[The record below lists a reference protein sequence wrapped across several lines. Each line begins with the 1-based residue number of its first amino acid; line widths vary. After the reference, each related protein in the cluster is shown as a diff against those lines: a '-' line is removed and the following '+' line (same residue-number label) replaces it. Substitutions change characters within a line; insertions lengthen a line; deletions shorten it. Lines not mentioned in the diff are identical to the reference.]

1 MANRLDSLLDA
12 WRSDP
17 DADWMLAVIASV
29 EGSAYRKSGA
39 MMLFH
44 PSGPSLGMLSGGC
57 LEADLRRQA
66 QKALAGN
73 CAVLGRYDARDET
86 DASYRLGCGGLVDIL
101 LLPLT
106 RANHRLQ
113 FAAMAEALASGNRGF
128 WCLELPPNRAP
139 ADDLCAHFYLE
150 PEAPFPAADFS
161 RPGRLVSGN
170 QTGHT
175 YEQQTEQLIVPVRP
189 RPHLAIFGGGMDAR
203 PLAQMAR
210 QLEWRISIVDPRTS
224 YARPCDF
231 EGCELLKAEADALSP
246 EFLASIDMAVVM
258 HHSLELDAA
267 ILPKLSPLPLKYLA
281 LLGPRHRGE
290 KLLNTAGMGWEDFYC
305 PPASPAGIDLGG
317 ELPADI
323 ALSILAACQA
333 SLHGK
338 LTTCARK
345 PNNGGPG

>member
-17 DADWMLAVIASV
+17 DANWVLAVIASV

-66 QKALAGN
+66 QKALAGH

-106 RANHRLQ
+106 LANQRLQ
-113 FAAMAEALASGNRGF
+113 FASMAEALASGHAGF
-128 WCLELPPNRAP
+128 WCLELPQTRAA
-139 ADDLCAHFYLE
+139 ADMLRAQFYLQGD
-150 PEAPFPAADFS
+150 APFPAADFS
-161 RPGRLVSGN
+161 RPGRLMPN
-170 QTGHT
+170 PQTNKGS
-175 YEQQTEQLIVPVRP
+175 ELLVVPVRP

-231 EGCELLKAEADALSP
+231 DGCALYKTPADAITP
-246 EFLASIDMAVVM
+246 DFLTSIDMAVVM

-267 ILPKLSPLPLKYLA
+267 ILPKLSSLPLKYLA

-290 KLLNTAGMGWEDFYC
+290 KVLQSAGLGWEDFCC
-305 PPASPAGIDLGG
+305 PPASPAGLDLGG
-317 ELPADI
+317 ELPAEI

-333 SLHGK
+333 SLFAKGGK
-338 LTTCARK
+338 R
-345 PNNGGPG
+345 

>member
-17 DADWMLAVIASV
+17 DADWVLAVIASV

-66 QKALAGN
+66 QKALAGH

-106 RANHRLQ
+106 AANQQLQ
-113 FAAMAEALASGNRGF
+113 FAAMAEALASGNPGF
-128 WCLELPPNRAP
+128 WCLELPQNRAP
-139 ADDLCAHFYLE
+139 ADSLRAHFY
-150 PEAPFPAADFS
+150 PEADAPFPAADFS
-161 RPGRLVSGN
+161 RPGRLLLN
-170 QTGHT
+170 PQTDNHGS
-175 YEQQTEQLIVPVRP
+175 ELLVVPVRP

-210 QLEWRISIVDPRTS
+210 QLEWRISVVDPRTS

-231 EGCELLKAEADALSP
+231 DGCELIKAPADGLTSD
-246 EFLASIDMAVVM
+246 FLASIDMAVVM

-267 ILPKLSPLPLKYLA
+267 ILPKLSSLPLQYLA

-290 KLLNTAGMGWEDFYC
+290 KLLNTAGMGWDDFCC

-338 LTTCARK
+338 
-345 PNNGGPG
+345 PNYHKHSHHKHSNGGLG

>member
-1 MANRLDSLLDA
+1 MVNRLDSLLDA
-12 WRSDP
+12 WRRDDS
-17 DADWMLAVIASV
+17 ADWVLAVIASV

-66 QKALAGN
+66 QKALAEG
-73 CAVLGRYDARDET
+73 CAVHGRYDARDET

-106 RANHRLQ
+106 AANQRLQ
-113 FAAMAEALASGNRGF
+113 FAAMAEAIASGKPGF
-128 WCLELPPNRAP
+128 WCLELPQNRAA
-139 ADDLCAHFYLE
+139 ADSISAHFYLE
-150 PEAPFPAADFS
+150 SEAPFPAADFS
-161 RPGRLVSGN
+161 RPGRFAPNSQSGSQQSELLV
-170 QTGHT
+170 
-175 YEQQTEQLIVPVRP
+175 VPVRP

-203 PLAQMAR
+203 PLAHMAR

-231 EGCELLKAEADALSP
+231 DGCELIKTPADTLTP
-246 EFLASIDMAVVM
+246 DFLASIDMAVVM

-267 ILPKLSPLPLKYLA
+267 ILPKLGQLPLKYLA

-290 KLLNTAGMGWEDFYC
+290 KLLNTTGMGWDDFYC

-333 SLHGK
+333 SLHGR
-338 LTTCARK
+338 LTPSALM
-345 PNNGGPG
+345 PGSGGLK